1 MPGLRRIV
9 VNLPPNL
16 LKEIDK
22 LVANGE
28 KRSRS
33 EFICEAMR
41 AYIEEKKRSHAR
53 EKMKRGY
60 QEMAQLNLALA
71 QEHCALE
78 EEAQGIY
85 ETALGVGQY

>member
-1 MPGLRRIV
+1 
-9 VNLPPNL
+9 
-16 LKEIDK
+16 
-22 LVANGE
+22 
-28 KRSRS
+28 
-33 EFICEAMR
+33 MR

-71 QEHCALE
+71 QEHWALE